1 LARFL
6 ARLLLLTFK
15 GQAMEHLYESDIA
28 DDVYDILF
36 KNTQHKTIDFCG
48 QFDRAYVDRT
58 HAKIYLL
65 DSATDGKPQFKI
77 TIERV

>member
-15 GQAMEHLYESDIA
+15 GQLMEHLFESDIA

-36 KNTQHKTIDFCG
+36 KNTQYKTIDFCN
-48 QFDRAYVDRT
+48 QFDRAYVDRNN
-58 HAKIYLL
+58 AKIYLL